1 MTCWLL
7 CVVAA
12 AAHQLVG
19 AASPQT
25 NAPPL
30 NLDERVDAIVR
41 SEILAKGVPGVSVAV
56 MRDGKMLLERA
67 WGLSDVEKK
76 TPADASTTSQ
86 IASVTKPFTAVLVLK
101 QVDRGR
107 LSLSDPLGKHLP
119 GVSAAFDTF
128 TIEQMLNH
136 TSGLAGDYR
145 NPEQR
150 LENKSAAELVAMA
163 AATPLANKP
172 GTTYVYSNTG
182 YMLLAVL
189 AEKLYGKSY
198 AAALRDEIAVPLG
211 LTTLAQCAEPK
222 PGEATGS
229 RRMPDGKLVPPPG
242 IHHSQLLGAGG
253 ICATAGDLVKW
264 THALHTGRL
273 LSAAAYTGMTTP
285 RDAAVGANYG
295 FGLWVR
301 PAPWGSKAI
310 VAGGQTQNGHT
321 AELQWYPEQ
330 SLAVALLYNVAPR
343 LPGLADLIPRVVLG
357 VPLPEKSK

>member
-1 MTCWLL
+1 
-7 CVVAA
+7 
-12 AAHQLVG
+12 
-19 AASPQT
+19 
-25 NAPPL
+25 
-30 NLDERVDAIVR
+30 
-41 SEILAKGVPGVSVAV
+41 
-56 MRDGKMLLERA
+56 
-67 WGLSDVEKK
+67 
-76 TPADASTTSQ
+76 
-86 IASVTKPFTAVLVLK
+86 VLK
-101 QVDRGR
+101 QVDRGH
-107 LSLSDPLGKHLP
+107 LSLNDPLGKHLP
-119 GVSAAFDTF
+119 GVNAAFDTF

-145 NPEQR
+145 DGERR
-150 LENKSAAELVAMA
+150 LEKKSVTELVAMA

-189 AEKLYGKSY
+189 AEKLYGKTY

-211 LTTLAQCAEPK
+211 LTTLAQCAEPR
-222 PGEATGS
+222 PGEAAGS
-229 RRMPDGKLVPPPG
+229 RRMPDGKLVPAPG

-253 ICATAGDLVKW
+253 ICTTAGDLVKFK
-264 THALHTGRL
+264 HALHTGRVV
-273 LSAAAYTGMTTP
+273 SAATYAAMTTP
-285 RDAAVGANYG
+285 RGPAAAANYG
-295 FGLWVR
+295 FGLWAR

-343 LPGLADLIPRVVLG
+343 LPGVADLIPRVVLG